1 MVFGR
6 HHILESEIVLR
17 FRVFGYS
24 YIHIFEPIFRRSIFV
39 IYLRIEKK
47 RRILRIRKNGIL
59 REKSWISTNVSF
71 YPLENEIILWFVV
84 FGSIFFRLFVIKINI
99 S

>member
-39 IYLRIEKK
+39 IYLRIGKK
-47 RRILRIRKNGIL
+47 KKN
-59 REKSWISTNVSF
+59 
-71 YPLENEIILWFVV
+71 LENQEEWNIARKIIGFKGFVLS
-84 FGSIFFRLFVIKINI
+84 FGK
-99 S
+99 